1 MKRKILSLA
10 LCAALFSAA
19 LCTGVQATGIGEFQ
33 KQQTYSGQFQD
44 IKGKWHERYIADL
57 YEYGL
62 AEGVEEN
69 TMAPN
74 QPVTVAQVIALAA
87 RINAK
92 YYNGKIGEAGDGE
105 WYEPYISYAF
115 DYGLTDRNKPVS
127 AVEAKRPATREESVI
142 IFSRVLPDWQLD
154 AVNDSKDFDDVP
166 EDAQCHAAVTLLY
179 RAGVINGYDDGLFR
193 PNGTIS
199 RAEIMTIADKIVNKS
214 QRRGY
219 NEAFAGVAGNSGTQG
234 GGAGN
239 NDGQENNKWTAKE
252 ASGTFVAQGKAM
264 LNADWEKGSFMMAV
278 TALEGGMVTISGACE
293 TKAGPDGNIVLTCVV
308 MDRVAQGGVSESVS
322 NQANSITAMVFSYD
336 GSKILTLVE
345 AVSDGNL
352 ISGNKENVL
361 GLLSIGTTLTVA
373 N

>member
-19 LCTGVQATGIGEFQ
+19 LCTGVQATGMGEFQ

-44 IKGKWHERYIADL
+44 IKGKWHEKYIADL

-62 AEGVEEN
+62 AEGVGEN
-69 TMAPN
+69 TMAPD

-92 YYNGKIGEAGDGE
+92 YYNGKIGEAGNGE

-115 DYGLTDRNKPVS
+115 DYGLTDRSKPVS
-127 AVEAKRPATREESVI
+127 AVEAQRPATREESVI

-154 AVNDSKDFDDVP
+154 AVNDARAFDDVP
-166 EDAQCHAAVTLLY
+166 EDAECYAAVTLLY
-179 RAGVINGYDDGLFR
+179 RAGVISGYDDGLFH
-193 PNGTIS
+193 PKGAIS

-219 NEAFAGVAGNSGTQG
+219 NEAFAG
-234 GGAGN
+234 GAGN
-239 NDGQENNKWTAKE
+239 NGPSGGNAGNNGGNESNKWTANE
-252 ASGTFVAQGKAM
+252 ASGTFVSQGKAM
-264 LNADWEKGSFMMAV
+264 INADWEKGSFMMAV
-278 TALEGGMVTISGACE
+278 TALDGGMVTLSGACE
-293 TKAGPDGNIVLTCVV
+293 TKASPDGNIILTCVV
-308 MDRVAQGGVSESVS
+308 LDRVAQGGASESVI
-322 NQANSITAMVFSYD
+322 NQAESIAAMVFSYD
-336 GSKILTLVE
+336 GSKILTLIE
-345 AVSDGNL
+345 AVSDGNV
-352 ISGNKENVL
+352 ISANKTNVL
-361 GLLSIGTTLTVA
+361 GLLSIGTILTVA